1 MRAKC
6 SWSGVWSL
14 DLIITDTSKLPRL
27 PFPLTLWA
35 RLQRTCCFSCG
46 VFPRAL
52 FRGCLCLW
60 LDAVY
65 VWTLLRYCAVRWWS
79 VDMPQC
85 LVCYEITYLNNIMRD
100 GSCKWMNT
108 HENETIHSFI
118 HGKMSSV
125 SRDMRWPDKMR
136 KCYYCCECCVFTEL
150 YYDRNKE
157 GVFWREVRRQN
168 TSLNQRT
175 HSVTAESTLLGVT
188 TKTVYLTLTQILEC
202 EKFLSSYWI
211 VFVYL
216 SVKSLSRFP

>member
-14 DLIITDTSKLPRL
+14 DLIITDTPKLPRL

-35 RLQRTCCFSCG
+35 RLQRTCC
-46 VFPRAL
+46 L
-52 FRGCLCLW
+52 FYSG
-60 LDAVY
+60 AVY

-79 VDMPQC
+79 VDMLQC

-100 GSCKWMNT
+100 GSCKKWNYSY
-108 HENETIHSFI
+108 IHSFI

-168 TSLNQRT
+168 TSLNQRK